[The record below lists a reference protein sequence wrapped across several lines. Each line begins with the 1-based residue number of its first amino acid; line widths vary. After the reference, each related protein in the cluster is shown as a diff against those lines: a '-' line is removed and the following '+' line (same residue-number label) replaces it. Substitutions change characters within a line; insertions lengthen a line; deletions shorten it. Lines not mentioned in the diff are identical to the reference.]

1 VKADS
6 RAPNVRISPHSH
18 ELLRRLAEEEAESM
32 QAVLDK
38 AIERYRR
45 ERFLRA
51 ANSEY
56 EALRRDPKA
65 WKQELQER
73 AIWEQAT
80 ADGLDRK

>member
-1 VKADS
+1 
-6 RAPNVRISPHSH
+6 
-18 ELLRRLAEEEAESM
+18 M

-51 ANSEY
+51 ANTEY

-73 AIWEQAT
+73 EIWQQTT

>member
-1 VKADS
+1 VKAEGRTS
-6 RAPNVRISPHSH
+6 IVRISPHAH
-18 ELLRRLAEEEAESM
+18 ELLRRLAEEESESM

-51 ANSEY
+51 ANDDY
-56 EALRRDPKA
+56 ATLQRDPKA

-73 AIWEQAT
+73 EVWEGT
-80 ADGLDRK
+80 SSDGLEKK